1 MNIQKKI
8 IKTPVT
14 KALLVSPEVLI
25 GLAVMV
31 AIIYGV
37 NEMVLNPMLKSG
49 TEMDGKIASLKTDV
63 DAKKQSLEAIKK
75 LDASG
80 KEAYQAF
87 LTVPNAE
94 LLSVTVFD
102 FMGGIK
108 KSIASNLLKL
118 PAPHNTVAFVGL
130 EQDDA
135 STQAAAATPA
145 TGGATDT
152 TTTPKLD
159 LHDVKNAPFKFD
171 EAAILKDAQLSTYT
185 TNYTLKLKGT
195 YAGLLSFLNAFLT
208 QHKAISVNT
217 LNFSLDDTAPLLTK
231 LRAGANLL
239 PPPVSMLEAS
249 TIPGSTGAPSG
260 SGGGASVLPMGS
272 GSFEEE
278 KPATPTTP
286 PPPVQ
291 LPPSSAPVLMTLNF
305 RLYIKEVP
313 PNGTAVASA
322 VPAAGGV
329 PTPPADGMMT
339 GATPPPSPTAPPATP

>member
-1 MNIQKKI
+1 MNIQKI
-8 IKTPVT
+8 IKNPVT

-49 TEMDGKIASLKTDV
+49 TEIDGKIASLKTDV
-63 DAKKQSLEAIKK
+63 DAKKQFLEAIKK
-75 LDASG
+75 LDVSG

-102 FMGGIK
+102 FMGGIRR
-108 KSIASNLLKL
+108 SIAANLLQL

-130 EQDDA
+130 EQDDT
-135 STQAAAATPA
+135 STEAAAATPA

-152 TTTPKLD
+152 TTTPKMD

-185 TNYTLKLKGT
+185 INYTLKLKGT

-249 TIPGSTGAPSG
+249 TIPGSEGAASG
-260 SGGGASVLPMGS
+260 SGGGTSVLSMGS

-278 KPATPTTP
+278 KPATPATP
-286 PPPVQ
+286 SHIVP
-291 LPPSSAPVLMTLNF
+291 LPSSSAPVLMTLNF

-322 VPAAGGV
+322 VPAVGGV
-329 PTPPADGMMT
+329 ASAPPADVMMA
-339 GATPPPSPTAPPATP
+339 GSTAPPTTTPATP

>member
-1 MNIQKKI
+1 LLIINRFYTVGLSRMNIQKILKN
-8 IKTPVT
+8 PVT

-31 AIIYGV
+31 GIIVGV
-37 NEMVLNPMLKSG
+37 NEMLLNPMIKSG

-63 DAKKQSLEAIKK
+63 DAKKQFLEAIKK

-87 LTVPNAE
+87 LTVPNSE

-108 KSIASNLLKL
+108 RSIASNLLKL

-135 STQAAAATPA
+135 SKMVAAAAPP
-145 TGGATDT
+145 TGGTDT
-152 TTTPKLD
+152 ANEHPKMD
-159 LHDVKNAPFKFD
+159 LHDAKNAPFKFD

-217 LNFSLDDTAPLLTK
+217 LNFSLDDTAPLLAK

-249 TIPGSTGAPSG
+249 AIPGSEGAASG
-260 SGGGASVLPMGS
+260 SGGGASVLSMGS

-278 KPATPTTP
+278 KPATPATP
-286 PPPVQ
+286 PPVVQ

-305 RLYIKEVP
+305 RIYIKEVP
-313 PNGTAVASA
+313 PTGTVVASA
-322 VPAAGGV
+322 VPVA
-329 PTPPADGMMT
+329 
-339 GATPPPSPTAPPATP
+339 GATTAPATP

>member
-1 MNIQKKI
+1 MNIQKI
-8 IKTPVT
+8 IKNPVT

-25 GLAVMV
+25 GFAVMLG
-31 AIIYGV
+31 IIYGA
-37 NEMVLNPMLKSG
+37 NEMLLNPMLKSG

-63 DAKKQSLEAIKK
+63 DAKKQFLEAIKK

-102 FMGGIK
+102 FMGGIRR
-108 KSIASNLLKL
+108 SIAANLLQL
-118 PAPHNTVAFVGL
+118 PAPHNMVAFVGL
-130 EQDDA
+130 EQDAA
-135 STQAAAATPA
+135 STESAAAPASGTDAATS
-145 TGGATDT
+145 
-152 TTTPKLD
+152 TPKMD

-217 LNFSLDDTAPLLTK
+217 LNFSLDDTAPLLAK

-249 TIPGSTGAPSG
+249 TIPGSEGAPSG
-260 SGGGASVLPMGS
+260 SGGGVSVLSMGS

-278 KPATPTTP
+278 KPATPATP
-286 PPPVQ
+286 SHIVP
-291 LPPSSAPVLMTLNF
+291 LPSSSAPVLMTLNF

-322 VPAAGGV
+322 VPAAGAAT
-329 PTPPADGMMT
+329 TPPADVMMT
-339 GATPPPSPTAPPATP
+339 GGATPPPTAPPVTP